1 MKINGLKKIKIKI
14 IKNNKGDILKFI
26 SSKNQYYKKF
36 GEVYFSEI
44 KKDQTKG
51 WNLHTKYKCFLSV
64 LSGSVTF
71 NFEDNRLKSKT
82 YKSKMKITLQ
92 KKNYG
97 ILIVP
102 SNIWFTFKGNKNNS
116 IIVNAL
122 NYPHNK
128 LETRKKDL

>member
-1 MKINGLKKIKIKI
+1 MKINGLKKIDINV
-14 IKNNKGDILKFI
+14 IKNSKGDILRFI
-26 SSKNQYYKKF
+26 SSKDSFYKKF

-44 KKDQTKG
+44 KKNKVKG
-51 WNLHTKYKCFLSV
+51 WNLHTKYVCFLSV

-71 NFEDNRLKSKT
+71 SFEDNRMNSKT
-82 YKSKMKITLQ
+82 YKLKEKIIL
-92 KKNYG
+92 KKSNYG
-97 ILIVP
+97 ILVVP
-102 SNIWFTFKGNKNNS
+102 PNIWFNFKGNIDKS

>member
-1 MKINGLKKIKIKI
+1 MKINGLKKIDIKV
-14 IKNNKGDILKFI
+14 IKNTKGDILKFI
-26 SSKNQYYKKF
+26 SSKNSFYKKF

-44 KKDQTKG
+44 KKDKIKG
-51 WNLHTKYKCFLSV
+51 WNLHTKYTCFLSV

-71 NFEDNRLKSKT
+71 NFEDDRKQSKT
-82 YKSKMKITLQ
+82 YKLKKKITLG

-102 SNIWFTFKGNKNNS
+102 PNIWFNFRGNTNNS
-116 IIVNAL
+116 VIVNAL

-128 LETRKKDL
+128 SETRKKDL

>member
-1 MKINGLKKIKIKI
+1 MKINGLKKIDIKV
-14 IKNNKGDILKFI
+14 IKNSKGDILKFI
-26 SSKNQYYKKF
+26 SSKDPFYKKF

-44 KKDQTKG
+44 KKNKVKG
-51 WNLHTKYKCFLSV
+51 WNLHTKYVCFLSV

-71 NFEDNRLKSKT
+71 SFEDNRMNSKT
-82 YKSKMKITLQ
+82 YKLKEKIIL
-92 KKNYG
+92 KKSNYG
-97 ILIVP
+97 ILVVP
-102 SNIWFTFKGNKNNS
+102 PNIWFNFKGNIDNS

>member
-1 MKINGLKKIKIKI
+1 MKINGLKKIDINV
-14 IKNNKGDILKFI
+14 IKNSKGDILKFI
-26 SSKNQYYKKF
+26 SSKDPFYKKF

-44 KKDQTKG
+44 KKNKVKG
-51 WNLHTKYKCFLSV
+51 WNLHTKYVCFLSV

-71 NFEDNRLKSKT
+71 SFEDNRMNSKT
-82 YKSKMKITLQ
+82 YKLKEKIIL
-92 KKNYG
+92 KKSNYG
-97 ILIVP
+97 ILVVP
-102 SNIWFTFKGNKNNS
+102 PNIWFNFKGNIDNS